1 MRIVSW
7 NIQWGRGAD
16 GCVDLSRTIGVL
28 RELDADVICLQEVAV
43 GMSGLPGNVTEDG
56 VQRLWKGLPEYAAFF
71 GPAVDVGASDGGRAQ
86 FGNLIL
92 SRLPVGQVWRH
103 LLPWPADPTVPS
115 MQRGCVEIV
124 VDHSSGPV
132 RVLTTHLEYYSA
144 GARLAQAERLA
155 SLQQEACDAEATP
168 PKGKES
174 NAAFA
179 PRPRPSRAVL
189 CGDFN
194 CRPGE
199 PAYRAVQNGVSNS
212 PWRDAWSALNEQTP
226 HAETV
231 GLHGAEWPAV
241 PFCCDYFFVSSDLL
255 PALGGIKVCADTAA
269 SDHQP
274 LVLDLF

>member
-144 GARLAQAERLA
+144 GARLAQTERLA
-155 SLQQEACDAEATP
+155 SLRGSQACSRRPATLRRRR
-168 PKGKES
+168 PKARKVT
-174 NAAFA
+174 
-179 PRPRPSRAVL
+179 PHL
-189 CGDFN
+189 
-194 CRPGE
+194 RPG
-199 PAYRAVQNGVSNS
+199 RA
-212 PWRDAWSALNEQTP
+212 R
-226 HAETV
+226 HARYFAATSIAARANRPIELFRMTCRAAPGETR
-231 GLHGAEWPAV
+231 GLH
-241 PFCCDYFFVSSDLL
+241 
-255 PALGGIKVCADTAA
+255 
-269 SDHQP
+269 
-274 LVLDLF
+274 